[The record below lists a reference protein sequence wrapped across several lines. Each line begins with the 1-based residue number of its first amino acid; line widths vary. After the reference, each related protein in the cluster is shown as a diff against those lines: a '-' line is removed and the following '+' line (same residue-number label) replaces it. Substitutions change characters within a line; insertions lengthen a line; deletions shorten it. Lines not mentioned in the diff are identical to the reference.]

1 MPLTAGFISKFYLVS
16 AVISAGYWQIA
27 GLVLL
32 SSALSVIYLWRL
44 VEVMWFAPL
53 EKNNTARLPESAIIY
68 VPLWALALANLWFG
82 IDAGL
87 VVDLSHRAAAALMG
101 AG

>member
-1 MPLTAGFISKFYLVS
+1 M
-16 AVISAGYWQIA
+16 
-27 GLVLL
+27 L

-44 VEVMWFAPL
+44 VEVMWFAPP
-53 EKNNTARLPESAIIY
+53 EESVKKNNAKNNGGRLPESAMIY
-68 VPLWALALANLWFG
+68 VPLWMLALANLWFG

-87 VVDLSHRAAAALMG
+87 VVDLSYAAAAALMG